1 MPCGNARH
9 LLSRFAG
16 SKYSWLWVFLICFC
30 MPILSAQNILL
41 RFGGPPL
48 LDNVSF
54 DIEAGDRICL
64 VGRNGEGKSTL
75 LKVLTGEMET
85 NSGDIVKKAGLKV
98 SRMIQEIPS
107 HLDGTVR
114 DIVMGRVSVVSGGSV
129 ISKKILDDGAHNA
142 TAEAILGKTGIDA
155 DTPYDSLSGG
165 QKRRVLFAR
174 AVAEDPDLLLLDEPT
189 NHLDIPAIQW
199 LEGIVTR
206 LNCAVMF
213 VSHDRAFVRRTAT
226 RIFEL
231 DRGRVRS
238 WDFPYD
244 KFVQFRDQAL
254 AEEEKANQ
262 LFDKRLAEEEVWI
275 RKGIQARRTRNEGR
289 VRALIKMREERAA
302 RRSRTGNVNMQI
314 TEADRS
320 GRLVAR
326 LTDVSYSYDG
336 SPLISDLSTE
346 ISRGDRIGIV
356 GPNGSGKTTLLRL
369 ILGELQPDSGSVRLG
384 SNLHIAYFDQMRT
397 RLRED
402 KSLIENIG
410 DGQAYITLN
419 GVKRHVLSY
428 LQDFLFSADRAR
440 GPISALSGGERNRL
454 LLACLFSHPSNVL
467 VLDEPTNDLDMET
480 LDLLAELLAD
490 YNGTVLT
497 VSHDRAFLD
506 SVATG
511 ILAIEENGRVFEAV
525 GGYSDYEANKK
536 IRDKEAANAARIAAE
551 KEAEKQ
557 ARSNAGAGSAT
568 AAPAPP
574 AKKKKRS
581 FNEDREYAA
590 LPEKI
595 EKLEQEIA
603 SFQMELSKP
612 EVYTNAPLIVE
623 LQKKIADDEVLLEK
637 LYERFEIL
645 DNLG

>member
-1 MPCGNARH
+1 
-9 LLSRFAG
+9 
-16 SKYSWLWVFLICFC
+16 
-30 MPILSAQNILL
+30 MPILSAQNIML

-54 DIEAGDRICL
+54 DIEPGDRICL

-75 LKVLTGEMET
+75 LKILTGEMES
-85 NSGDIVKKAGLKV
+85 NSGEIVKKAGLRV
-98 SRMIQEIPS
+98 SRMIQEIPA
-107 HLDGTVR
+107 HIEGTVR
-114 DIVMGRVSVVSGGSV
+114 EIVMAGLSA
-129 ISKKILDDGAHNA
+129 DGQHN
-142 TAEAILGKTGIDA
+142 THAEAILGKTGIDA
-155 DTPYDSLSGG
+155 DAFYDDLSGG

-231 DRGRVRS
+231 DRGRVRC

-254 AEEEKANQ
+254 AEEEKANA

-289 VRALIKMREERAA
+289 VRALIKMRQERAE
-302 RRSRTGNVNMQI
+302 RRTRTGSVNMQI
-314 TEADRS
+314 TEAERS

-326 LTDVSYSYDG
+326 LTDISYTYDG
-336 SPLISDLSTE
+336 APLISHFTTE
-346 ISRGDRIGIV
+346 VSRGDRIGIV

-369 ILGELQPDSGSVRLG
+369 ILGELKPNEGEVRLG
-384 SNLHIAYFDQMRT
+384 SNLQIAYFDQMRT

-402 KSLIENIG
+402 KSLVENIG

-428 LQDFLFSADRAR
+428 LQDFLFSAERAR

-490 YNGTVLT
+490 YKGTVLT

-506 SVATG
+506 TVATG
-511 ILAIEENGRVFEAV
+511 IFAIEENGNVFEAV

-536 IRDKEAANAARIAAE
+536 MRDKETARAE
-551 KEAEKQ
+551 Q
-557 ARSNAGAGSAT
+557 AREEQTRAQVARTGGSSTET
-568 AAPAPP
+568 AAP
-574 AKKKKRS
+574 KKKKRS
-581 FNEDREYAA
+581 YNEEREYNA

-595 EKLEQEIA
+595 DKLEAEIA
-603 SFQMELSKP
+603 GFQAELAKP
-612 EVYTNAPLIVE
+612 EVYTNATRIVE
-623 LQKKIADDEVLLEK
+623 LQKEIADREAKLEK
-637 LYERFEIL
+637 AYERFEIL
-645 DNLG
+645 DALGG

>member
-1 MPCGNARH
+1 M
-9 LLSRFAG
+9 
-16 SKYSWLWVFLICFC
+16 V
-30 MPILSAQNILL
+30 MPILSAQNITL

-48 LDNVSF
+48 LDNVTF
-54 DIEAGDRICL
+54 DVEPGDRICL

-75 LKVLTGEMET
+75 LKVLTGEMEA
-85 NSGDIVKKAGLKV
+85 NSGDIIKKSGLKIT
-98 SRMIQEIPS
+98 RMIQEIPA
-107 HLDGTVR
+107 HLEGTVR
-114 DIVMGRVSVVSGGSV
+114 DVVMSGALSGGT
-129 ISKKILDDGAHNA
+129 DDAVRNSH
-142 TAEAILGKTGIDA
+142 AEAILGKTGIPADA
-155 DTPYDSLSGG
+155 SFDSLSGG

-174 AVAEDPDLLLLDEPT
+174 AVAGDPDLLLLDEPT
-189 NHLDIPAIQW
+189 NHLDSPAIQW

-206 LNCAVMF
+206 LECAVLF
-213 VSHDRAFVRRTAT
+213 VSHDRTFVRRTAT
-226 RIFEL
+226 RILEL
-231 DRGRVRS
+231 GRGRVRS

-254 AEEEKANQ
+254 AEEEKANA

-302 RRSRTGNVNMQI
+302 RRTRTGNVNMQI

-336 SPLISDLSTE
+336 APLLNRFSTE
-346 ISRGDRIGIV
+346 VSRGDRIGIV

-369 ILGELQPDSGSVRLG
+369 ILGELKPDTGDVRLG
-384 SNLHIAYFDQMRT
+384 TNLQIAYFDQMRS

-402 KSLIENIG
+402 KSLVENIG

-419 GVKRHVLSY
+419 GVRRHVLSY
-428 LQDFLFSADRAR
+428 LQDFLFSAERAR

-480 LDLLAELLAD
+480 LDLLAELLAE
-490 YNGTVLT
+490 YKGTVLT

-506 SVATG
+506 SVVTS
-511 ILAIEENGRVFEAV
+511 ILAIEDGGNVFEAT
-525 GGYSDYEANKK
+525 GGYTDYENNRKVREKEKANAVRLAEERANFQKSGASLGGSGS
-536 IRDKEAANAARIAAE
+536 ESAAN
-551 KEAEKQ
+551 Q
-557 ARSNAGAGSAT
+557 GNV
-568 AAPAPP
+568 
-574 AKKKKRS
+574 AKKRKRS
-581 FNEDREYAA
+581 YNEEREYAA

-595 EKLEQEIA
+595 EKLEAEIA
-603 SFQMELSKP
+603 EIQAELAKP
-612 EVYTNAPLIVE
+612 EVYTDANRIIE
-623 LQKKIADDEVLLEK
+623 LQKSLSDHESELEK
-637 LYERFEIL
+637 AYERYGEL
-645 DNLG
+645 DAL

>member
-1 MPCGNARH
+1 
-9 LLSRFAG
+9 
-16 SKYSWLWVFLICFC
+16 
-30 MPILSAQNILL
+30 MPILSAQNLLL
-41 RFGGPPL
+41 RIGANAPL

-75 LKVLTGEMET
+75 LKVLSGEMET
-85 NSGDIVKKAGLKV
+85 QSGEIVKKSGLRV
-98 SRMIQEIPS
+98 SRMIQEIPA
-107 HLDGTVR
+107 HIEGTVR
-114 DIVMGRVSVVSGGSV
+114 DVVMSGVAVG
-129 ISKKILDDGAHNA
+129 GAHDGESAHNSH
-142 TAEAILGKTGIDA
+142 AEAILGKTGIAGDA
-155 DTPYDSLSGG
+155 LYDSLSGG

-174 AVAEDPDLLLLDEPT
+174 AVAQDPDLLLLDEPT

-206 LNCAVMF
+206 LECAVMF
-213 VSHDRAFVRRTAT
+213 VSHDRTFVRRVAS

-231 DRGRVRS
+231 DRGRVRG

-254 AEEEKANQ
+254 AEEDKANA

-302 RRSRTGNVNMQI
+302 RRTRTGTVNMQI
-314 TEADRS
+314 TEAERS

-326 LTDVSYSYDG
+326 LTDVSYAYDG
-336 SPLISDLSTE
+336 APLISHLSTE
-346 ISRGDRIGIV
+346 VSRGDRIGIV

-369 ILGELQPDSGSVRLG
+369 ILGELKPDEGDVRLG
-384 SNLHIAYFDQMRT
+384 TNLQIAYFDQMRT

-402 KSLIENIG
+402 KSLVENIG

-490 YNGTVLT
+490 YKGTVLT

-506 SVATG
+506 SFATS
-511 ILAIEENGRVFEAV
+511 ILAIEGAATYSSRWAV
-525 GGYSDYEANKK
+525 
-536 IRDKEAANAARIAAE
+536 IAITRL
-551 KEAEKQ
+551 KRK
-557 ARSNAGAGSAT
+557 SAT
-568 AAPAPP
+568 RKPRMPP
-574 AKKKKRS
+574 ASLPKRMPKRRQGRPRVPKWPPPLPKRRS
-581 FNEDREYAA
+581 AA
-590 LPEKI
+590 TTKNASMRPCPTRLRLSRPRLPT
-595 EKLEQEIA
+595 A
-603 SFQMELSKP
+603 RRSSRNP
-612 EVYTNAPLIVE
+612 
-623 LQKKIADDEVLLEK
+623 
-637 LYERFEIL
+637 RFL
-645 DNLG
+645 PMRPVSWSSRRKSPTGSRSWKRPTSATST

>member
-1 MPCGNARH
+1 
-9 LLSRFAG
+9 
-16 SKYSWLWVFLICFC
+16 
-30 MPILSAQNILL
+30 MPILSAQNLLL
-41 RFGGPPL
+41 RIGANAPL

-75 LKVLTGEMET
+75 LRTLTGEMEVQ
-85 NSGDIVKKAGLKV
+85 SGDIVKRSGLKV
-98 SRMIQEIPS
+98 SRMIQEIPA
-107 HLDGTVR
+107 HVDGNVR
-114 DIVMGRVSVVSGGSV
+114 DIVMGKVPVVFNGFV
-129 ISKKILDDGAHNA
+129 ISAARAVDESHHDSA
-142 TAEAILGKTGIDA
+142 AEAILGKTGILPDA
-155 DTPYDSLSGG
+155 LYDDLSGG

-213 VSHDRAFVRRTAT
+213 VSHDRAFVRRVAS

-254 AEEEKANQ
+254 AEEDKANA

-289 VRALIKMREERAA
+289 VRALIKMREERAE
-302 RRSRTGNVNMQI
+302 RRTRVGSVNMQI

-326 LTDVSYSYDG
+326 LTGVNFAYEG
-336 SPLISDLSTE
+336 APLISNFSTE
-346 ISRGDRIGIV
+346 VSRGDRIGIV
-356 GPNGSGKTTLLRL
+356 GPNGCGKTTLLRL
-369 ILGELQPDSGSVRLG
+369 ILGELQPDSGDIRLG
-384 SNLHIAYFDQMRT
+384 TNLQIAYFDQMRT

-402 KSLIENIG
+402 KSLVENIG

-428 LQDFLFSADRAR
+428 LQDFLFSAERAR

-480 LDLLAELLAD
+480 LDLLAELLAE
-490 YNGTVLT
+490 YKGTVLT

-511 ILAIEENGRVFEAV
+511 IFAIEENGNVFEAV
-525 GGYSDYEANKK
+525 GGYSDYEANRK
-536 IRDKEAANAARIAAE
+536 IREKEAANAAREALE
-551 KEAEKQ
+551 REAEKA
-557 ARSNAGAGSAT
+557 ARSGSAP
-568 AAPAPP
+568 AAATP

-581 FNEDREYAA
+581 YNEEREYQA
-590 LPEKI
+590 LPDKI
-595 EKLEQEIA
+595 EKLEAEIA
-603 SFQMELSKP
+603 ERQTELSKP
-612 EVYTNAPLIVE
+612 EVYTNAARIVE
-623 LQKKIADDEVLLEK
+623 LQKEISDREQELEK
-637 LYERFEIL
+637 AYERYEEL
-645 DNLG
+645 DLLS

>member
-1 MPCGNARH
+1 
-9 LLSRFAG
+9 
-16 SKYSWLWVFLICFC
+16 
-30 MPILSAQNILL
+30 MPILSVQNILL

-75 LKVLTGEMET
+75 LKVLTGEMEA
-85 NSGDIVKKAGLKV
+85 NSGEIVKKTGLKV
-98 SRMIQEIPS
+98 SRMIQEIPA

-155 DTPYDSLSGG
+155 DAPYDSLSGG

-254 AEEEKANQ
+254 AEEEKANA
-262 LFDKRLAEEEVWI
+262 LFDKKLAEEEVWI

-326 LTDVSYSYDG
+326 LKNVSYSYDG

-369 ILGELQPDSGSVRLG
+369 ILGELQPESGEVRLG

-511 ILAIEENGRVFEAV
+511 ILAIEDGGHVFEAV

-536 IRDKEAANAARIAAE
+536 LRDKEAAQAARLAAE
-551 KEAEKQ
+551 REAEKL
-557 ARSNAGAGSAT
+557 ARLSAGAGAAS
-568 AAPAPP
+568 AAPAP

-581 FNEDREYAA
+581 YNEEREYAA

-595 EKLEQEIA
+595 EKLEKEIA
-603 SFQMELSKP
+603 DYQLELSKP
-612 EVYTNAPLIVE
+612 EVYTNATLIVE
-623 LQKKIADDEVLLEK
+623 LQKKIADDETLLEQA
-637 LYERFEIL
+637 YERFEAL

>member
-1 MPCGNARH
+1 
-9 LLSRFAG
+9 
-16 SKYSWLWVFLICFC
+16 

-54 DIEAGDRICL
+54 DIETGDRICL

-75 LKVLTGEMET
+75 LKVLTGEMEV
-85 NSGDIVKKAGLKV
+85 NSGEIIKKSGLCV

-129 ISKKILDDGAHNA
+129 ISKKVLDDGAHNA

-155 DTPYDSLSGG
+155 DAPYDSLSGG

-206 LNCAVMF
+206 LSCAVLF

-326 LTDVSYSYDG
+326 LRNVSYSYDG
-336 SPLISDLSTE
+336 SPLISDFSTE

-369 ILGELQPDSGSVRLG
+369 ILGELQPESGEVRLG

-511 ILAIEENGRVFEAV
+511 ILAIEDGGHVFEAV
-525 GGYSDYEANKK
+525 GGYSDYEANRK
-536 IRDKEAANAARIAAE
+536 IRDKEAANAVRIAAE

-557 ARSNAGAGSAT
+557 ARSNPGAGASS
-568 AAPAPP
+568 AAPTPV
-574 AKKKKRS
+574 KKKKRS
-581 FNEDREYAA
+581 YNEEREYAA

-595 EKLEQEIA
+595 EKLEKEIA
-603 SFQMELSKP
+603 DFQLELSKP
-612 EVYTNAPLIVE
+612 EVYTNASMIVE
-623 LQKKIADDEVLLEK
+623 LQKKIADDEEMLEK
-637 LYERFEIL
+637 MYERYEIL

>member
-1 MPCGNARH
+1 
-9 LLSRFAG
+9 
-16 SKYSWLWVFLICFC
+16 

-48 LDNVSF
+48 LDGVSF
-54 DIEAGDRICL
+54 DIEPGDRVCL

-75 LKVLTGEMET
+75 LKVLTGEMEF
-85 NSGDIVKKAGLKV
+85 NSGDIVKKTGLKV
-98 SRMIQEIPS
+98 SRMIQEIPA
-107 HLDGTVR
+107 HIDGTVR
-114 DIVMGRVSVVSGGSV
+114 DIVMGKVAAGSSAGWTGAV
-129 ISKKILDDGAHNA
+129 DGSDDGHHDSA
-142 TAEAILGKTGIDA
+142 AEAILGKTGIDA
-155 DTPYDSLSGG
+155 DAPYDSLSGG

-213 VSHDRAFVRRTAT
+213 VSHDRAFVRRVAT

-254 AEEEKANQ
+254 AEEAKANE

-302 RRSRTGNVNMQI
+302 RRTRTGNVSMQI
-314 TEADRS
+314 TEAERS

-326 LTDVSYSYDG
+326 LTDVSYSYGDRN
-336 SPLISDLSTE
+336 LISHFSTE
-346 ISRGDRIGIV
+346 VSRGDRIGIV

-369 ILGELQPDSGSVRLG
+369 ILGELEPAEGNVRLG
-384 SNLHIAYFDQMRT
+384 SNLQIAYFDQMRT

-402 KSLIENIG
+402 KSLIENIA
-410 DGQAYITLN
+410 DGQAYVTLN
-419 GVKRHVLSY
+419 GVRRHVLSY

-490 YNGTVLT
+490 YKGTVLT

-511 ILAIEENGRVFEAV
+511 ILAIEENGNIFEAV

-536 IRDKEAANAARIAAE
+536 MRDKEAAAAARIAAE
-551 KEAEKQ
+551 KEAEKA
-557 ARSNAGAGSAT
+557 ARSSSNVDVNNISVR
-568 AAPAPP
+568 
-574 AKKKKRS
+574 KKKRS
-581 FNEDREYAA
+581 YNEEREYQA

-595 EKLEQEIA
+595 ERLESEITRFQE
-603 SFQMELSKP
+603 ELSKP
-612 EVYTNAPLIVE
+612 EVYTNAALIVE
-623 LQKKIADDEVLLEK
+623 LQKKIADDEAELEK
-637 LYERFEIL
+637 AYERFEML
-645 DNLG
+645 DEMT

>member
-1 MPCGNARH
+1 
-9 LLSRFAG
+9 
-16 SKYSWLWVFLICFC
+16 
-30 MPILSAQNILL
+30 MPILSVQNILL

-75 LKVLTGEMET
+75 LKVLTGEMEA
-85 NSGDIVKKAGLKV
+85 NSGEIVKKTGLRV
-98 SRMIQEIPS
+98 SRMIQEIPA

-155 DTPYDSLSGG
+155 DAPYDSLSGG

-254 AEEEKANQ
+254 AEEEKANA
-262 LFDKRLAEEEVWI
+262 LFDKKLAEEEVWI

-326 LTDVSYSYDG
+326 LKNVSYSYDG

-369 ILGELQPDSGSVRLG
+369 ILGELQPESGEVRLG

-511 ILAIEENGRVFEAV
+511 ILAIEDGGHVFEAV

-536 IRDKEAANAARIAAE
+536 LRDKEAAQAARLAAE
-551 KEAEKQ
+551 REAEKQ
-557 ARSNAGAGSAT
+557 ARSNAGAGAASASL
-568 AAPAPP
+568 AP

-581 FNEDREYAA
+581 YNEEREYAT

-595 EKLEQEIA
+595 EKLEKEIA
-603 SFQMELSKP
+603 DYQLELSKP
-612 EVYTNAPLIVE
+612 EVYTNATLIVE
-623 LQKKIADDEVLLEK
+623 LQKKIADDEALLEQA
-637 LYERFEIL
+637 YERFEAL

>member
-1 MPCGNARH
+1 
-9 LLSRFAG
+9 
-16 SKYSWLWVFLICFC
+16 
-30 MPILSAQNILL
+30 MPILSVQNILL

-75 LKVLTGEMET
+75 LKVLTGEMEA
-85 NSGDIVKKAGLKV
+85 NSGEIVKKTGLKV
-98 SRMIQEIPS
+98 SRMIQEIPA

-129 ISKKILDDGAHNA
+129 ISQKILDDGAHNA

-155 DTPYDSLSGG
+155 DAPYDSLSGG

-254 AEEEKANQ
+254 AEEEKANA
-262 LFDKRLAEEEVWI
+262 LFDKKLAEEEVWI

-326 LTDVSYSYDG
+326 LKNVSYSYDG

-346 ISRGDRIGIV
+346 ISRGDRVGIV

-369 ILGELQPDSGSVRLG
+369 ILGELQPESGEVRLG

-511 ILAIEENGRVFEAV
+511 ILAIEEDGHVFEAV

-536 IRDKEAANAARIAAE
+536 LRDKEAAQAARLAAE
-551 KEAEKQ
+551 REAEKQ
-557 ARSNAGAGSAT
+557 ARSNAGAGAASAS
-568 AAPAPP
+568 PAP

-581 FNEDREYAA
+581 YNEEREYAA

-595 EKLEQEIA
+595 EKLEKEIA
-603 SFQMELSKP
+603 DYQLELSKP
-612 EVYTNAPLIVE
+612 EVYTNATLIVE
-623 LQKKIADDEVLLEK
+623 LQKKIADDEALLEQA
-637 LYERFEIL
+637 YERFEAL

>member
-1 MPCGNARH
+1 
-9 LLSRFAG
+9 
-16 SKYSWLWVFLICFC
+16 
-30 MPILSAQNILL
+30 MPILSVQNILL

-85 NSGDIVKKAGLKV
+85 NSGEIVKKSGLRV
-98 SRMIQEIPS
+98 SRMIQEIPA

-155 DTPYDSLSGG
+155 DAPYDSLSGG

-206 LNCAVMF
+206 LSCAVMF

-302 RRSRTGNVNMQI
+302 RRTRTGNVNMQI

-336 SPLISDLSTE
+336 SPLISHLSTE

-369 ILGELQPDSGSVRLG
+369 ILGELQPESGEVRLG

-511 ILAIEENGRVFEAV
+511 ILAIEENGNVFEAV

-536 IRDKEAANAARIAAE
+536 LRDKEAANAARIAAE

-557 ARSNAGAGSAT
+557 ARSNAGAGVASAT
-568 AAPAPP
+568 PAP

-581 FNEDREYAA
+581 FNEEREYAT
-590 LPEKI
+590 LIEKI
-595 EKLEQEIA
+595 EKLEKEIA
-603 SFQMELSKP
+603 DFQTELSKP
-612 EVYTNAPLIVE
+612 EVYTNATLIVE
-623 LQKKIADDEVLLEK
+623 LQKKIADDETLLEQA
-637 LYERFEIL
+637 YERFEIL
-645 DNLG
+645 DNLS

>member
-1 MPCGNARH
+1 
-9 LLSRFAG
+9 
-16 SKYSWLWVFLICFC
+16 
-30 MPILSAQNILL
+30 MPILSAQNITL

-48 LDNVSF
+48 LDNVTF
-54 DIEAGDRICL
+54 DVEPGDRICL

-75 LKVLTGEMET
+75 LKVLTGEMEA
-85 NSGDIVKKAGLKV
+85 NSGDIIKKSGLKIT
-98 SRMIQEIPS
+98 RMIQEIPA
-107 HLDGTVR
+107 HLEGTVR
-114 DIVMGRVSVVSGGSV
+114 DVVMSGVGGT
-129 ISKKILDDGAHNA
+129 DDAVRNSH
-142 TAEAILGKTGIDA
+142 AEAILGKTGIPADA
-155 DTPYDSLSGG
+155 SFDSLSGG

-174 AVAEDPDLLLLDEPT
+174 AVAGDPDLLLLDEPT

-206 LNCAVMF
+206 LECAVLF
-213 VSHDRAFVRRTAT
+213 VSHDRTFVRRTAT
-226 RIFEL
+226 RILEL

-254 AEEEKANQ
+254 AEEEKANA

-302 RRSRTGNVNMQI
+302 RRTRTGNVNMQI

-336 SPLISDLSTE
+336 APLLNRFSTE
-346 ISRGDRIGIV
+346 VSRGDRIGIV

-369 ILGELQPDSGSVRLG
+369 ILGELQPDTGEVRLG
-384 SNLHIAYFDQMRT
+384 TNLQIAYFDQMRS

-402 KSLIENIG
+402 KSLVENIG

-428 LQDFLFSADRAR
+428 LQDFLFSAERAR

-490 YNGTVLT
+490 YKGTVLT

-506 SVATG
+506 SVVTS
-511 ILAIEENGRVFEAV
+511 ILAIEDGGNVFEAT
-525 GGYSDYEANKK
+525 GGYTDYENNRKV
-536 IRDKEAANAARIAAE
+536 REKEKANAARMAE
-551 KEAEKQ
+551 ERANSQKSGAL
-557 ARSNAGAGSAT
+557 SNGSGTESAT
-568 AAPAPP
+568 NQANV
-574 AKKKKRS
+574 AKKRKRS
-581 FNEDREYAA
+581 YNEEREYAA
-590 LPEKI
+590 LPKKI
-595 EKLEQEIA
+595 EKLEAEIA
-603 SFQMELSKP
+603 EIQTELAKP
-612 EVYTNAPLIVE
+612 EVYTDANRIIE
-623 LQKKIADDEVLLEK
+623 LQKSLSDHESELEK
-637 LYERFEIL
+637 AYERYGEL
-645 DNLG
+645 DAL

>member
-1 MPCGNARH
+1 MP
-9 LLSRFAG
+9 L
-16 SKYSWLWVFLICFC
+16 
-30 MPILSAQNILL
+30 LSAQNILL

-54 DIEAGDRICL
+54 DIEPGDRICL

-75 LKVLTGEMET
+75 LKILTGEMDA
-85 NSGDIVKKAGLKV
+85 NSGDIVKKSGLKV
-98 SRMIQEIPS
+98 SRMVQEIPA
-107 HLDGTVR
+107 HMEGTVR
-114 DIVMGRVSVVSGGSV
+114 DVVMG
-129 ISKKILDDGAHNA
+129 GAGTAGHDADEHTHNA
-142 TAEAILGKTGIDA
+142 HAEAILGKTGIAADA
-155 DTPYDSLSGG
+155 PFDSLSGG

-174 AVAEDPDLLLLDEPT
+174 AVASDPDLLLLDEPT

-206 LNCAVMF
+206 LECAVLF
-213 VSHDRAFVRRTAT
+213 VSHDRAFVRRVAT

-254 AEEEKANQ
+254 AEEEKANA

-289 VRALIKMREERAA
+289 VRALIRMREERAS
-302 RRSRTGNVNMQI
+302 RRNRTGSVNMQI
-314 TEADRS
+314 TEAERS

-326 LTDVSYSYDG
+326 LTDVSYAYADA
-336 SPLISDLSTE
+336 PLISHFTTE
-346 ISRGDRIGIV
+346 VSRGDRIGIV

-369 ILGELQPDSGSVRLG
+369 ILGELAPESGDVRLG
-384 SNLHIAYFDQMRT
+384 SNLQIAYFDQMRT

-402 KSLIENIG
+402 KSLVENVG

-419 GVKRHVLSY
+419 GVRRHVLSY
-428 LQDFLFSADRAR
+428 LQDFLFSAERAR

-480 LDLLAELLAD
+480 LDLLAELLAE
-490 YNGTVLT
+490 YKGTVLV
-497 VSHDRAFLD
+497 VSHDRDFLD

-511 ILAIEENGRVFEAV
+511 IFAIEEGGNIFEAV
-525 GGYSDYEANKK
+525 GGYSDYEANRK
-536 IRDKEAANAARIAAE
+536 IREKEKANAARIAE
-551 KEAEKQ
+551 ERTNSQK
-557 ARSNAGAGSAT
+557 SGAQRVQNSAQNVQNSQNQT
-568 AAPAPP
+568 
-574 AKKKKRS
+574 KKKKRS
-581 FNEDREYAA
+581 YNEEREYAA
-590 LPEKI
+590 LPDKI
-595 EKLEQEIA
+595 EKLEAEIA
-603 SFQMELSKP
+603 SFQTELSKP
-612 EVYTNAPLIVE
+612 EVYTDAKRIVE
-623 LQKKIADDEVLLEK
+623 LQKEIADRESELEK
-637 LYERFEIL
+637 AYERYEEL
-645 DNLG
+645 DLLGG

>member
-1 MPCGNARH
+1 
-9 LLSRFAG
+9 
-16 SKYSWLWVFLICFC
+16 
-30 MPILSAQNILL
+30 MPILSVQNILL

-75 LKVLTGEMET
+75 LKILTGEMEA
-85 NSGDIVKKAGLKV
+85 NSGEIVKKTGLKV
-98 SRMIQEIPS
+98 SRMIQEIPA

-155 DTPYDSLSGG
+155 DAPYDSLSGG

-213 VSHDRAFVRRTAT
+213 VSHDRAFVRRVAT

-254 AEEEKANQ
+254 AEEEKANA
-262 LFDKRLAEEEVWI
+262 LFDKKLAEEEVWI

-326 LTDVSYSYDG
+326 LKNVSYSYDG

-369 ILGELQPDSGSVRLG
+369 ILGELQPESGEVRLG

-511 ILAIEENGRVFEAV
+511 ILAIEDGGHVFEAV

-536 IRDKEAANAARIAAE
+536 IRDKEAAQAARLAAE
-551 KEAEKQ
+551 REAEKQ
-557 ARSNAGAGSAT
+557 ARSNAGAGAAS
-568 AAPAPP
+568 AAPAPL
-574 AKKKKRS
+574 KKKKRS
-581 FNEDREYAA
+581 YNEEREYAA

-595 EKLEQEIA
+595 EKLEKEIA
-603 SFQMELSKP
+603 DYQLELSKP
-612 EVYTNAPLIVE
+612 EVYTNATLIVE
-623 LQKKIADDEVLLEK
+623 LQKKIADDEALLEQA
-637 LYERFEIL
+637 YERFEAL

>member
-1 MPCGNARH
+1 
-9 LLSRFAG
+9 
-16 SKYSWLWVFLICFC
+16 
-30 MPILSAQNILL
+30 MPILSAQNLLL
-41 RFGGPPL
+41 RIGANAPL

-64 VGRNGEGKSTL
+64 VGRNGCGKSTL
-75 LKVLTGEMET
+75 LRVLSGETEAQ
-85 NSGDIVKKAGLKV
+85 SGDIVKKTGLRI
-98 SRMIQEIPS
+98 SRMIQEIPA
-107 HLDGTVR
+107 HIEGTVR
-114 DIVMGRVSVVSGGSV
+114 DVVMGAVSVGNSAAW
-129 ISKKILDDGAHNA
+129 KIGDDSARDTH
-142 TAEAILGKTGIDA
+142 AEAILGKTGIDPEA
-155 DTPYDSLSGG
+155 LYDSLSGG
-165 QKRRVLFAR
+165 QKRRTLFAR
-174 AVAEDPDLLLLDEPT
+174 ALAQDPDLLLLDEPT

-206 LNCAVMF
+206 LSCALLF
-213 VSHDRAFVRRTAT
+213 VSHDRTFVRRVAN
-226 RIFEL
+226 RIFDL
-231 DRGRVRS
+231 DRGRIRC

-254 AEEEKANQ
+254 AEEDKANA

-302 RRSRTGNVNMQI
+302 RRTRTGNVNMQI

-326 LTDVSYSYDG
+326 LTDISYSYDG
-336 SPLISDLSTE
+336 EPLISGLSTE
-346 ISRGDRIGIV
+346 VSRGDRIGIV

-369 ILGELQPDSGSVRLG
+369 ILGELKPDTGEVRLG
-384 SNLHIAYFDQMRT
+384 TNLQIAYFDQMRT

-402 KSLIENIG
+402 KALVENIA
-410 DGQAYITLN
+410 DGQQYVMLN

-490 YNGTVLT
+490 YKGTVLT

-506 SVATG
+506 SVATS
-511 ILAIEENGRVFEAV
+511 ILAIEDGGNVFESV
-525 GGYSDYEANKK
+525 GGYSDYEEKKK
-536 IRDKEAANAARIAAE
+536 IRDKEAAAAARIAAE
-551 KEAEKQ
+551 KEAEKA
-557 ARSNAGAGSAT
+557 ARSAQNSAAVSAAQAPVGSAGA
-568 AAPAPP
+568 PP
-574 AKKKKRS
+574 KKKKRS
-581 FNEDREYAA
+581 YNEEREYAA

-595 EKLEQEIA
+595 EKLEAEI
-603 SFQMELSKP
+603 SERQTELSKP
-612 EVYTNAPLIVE
+612 EVFTNAARIVE
-623 LQKKIADDEVLLEK
+623 LQKEIADREAELEK
-637 LYERFEIL
+637 AYERYEEL
-645 DNLG
+645 DSLG